1 MSTMYDTEMTYD
13 EQIKELTI
21 TKSLR
26 LLRDGF
32 KNELATFLFSD
43 ERTTQLFAEL
53 ISEFV
58 EENIP
63 VVDEDNRI
71 ELAMM
76 LLETLDIVAR

>member
-1 MSTMYDTEMTYD
+1 MTDT
-13 EQIKELTI
+13 IKDLTV

-32 KNELATFLFSD
+32 KNELATSLFSD

-58 EENIP
+58 ETNIP
-63 VVDEDNRI
+63 VIDEENQM
-71 ELAMM
+71 ELSMM

>member
-1 MSTMYDTEMTYD
+1 MTYD
-13 EQIKELTI
+13 NDIKEMTV
-21 TKSLR
+21 TKSLK

-32 KNELATFLFSD
+32 KNELATALFAD
-43 ERTTQLFAEL
+43 ERTTELFAQL

-63 VVDEDNRI
+63 VVDEHNQT